1 MAVRFRGGS
10 ITYIFDHRR
19 FFLYC
24 STYRCSITGWLLV
37 SLDRFVLLP
46 VKLRDWTSGRRN
58 IEGVIVASISIV
70 CPSVRFHSL
79 THSAGFRLRKCPH
92 RVVHMQRR
100 LLLRQ
105 TENSGNWQP
114 TLEYREQ
121 IYLKLTPILIQSRM
135 SSVRFLP
142 C

>member
-1 MAVRFRGGS
+1 MSHLSNCSVPVQGR
-10 ITYIFDHRR
+10 YIHTRFDHRR
-19 FFLYC
+19 FLYC

-37 SLDRFVLLP
+37 SLDRCVLHL

-92 RVVHMQRR
+92 RVCRPAVRSYAAAVIAESNR
-100 LLLRQ
+100 KL
-105 TENSGNWQP
+105 
-114 TLEYREQ
+114 REQ
-121 IYLKLTPILIQSRM
+121 TTYAESTTKSTLSLLVFS
-135 SSVRFLP
+135 L
-142 C
+142 